1 VVNEDWYGPS
11 EKNFLFKELSKEQDD
26 RIKSQS
32 RYGNLRTWKLA
43 RIIVKSG
50 DDLRLE
56 QFAMQLIS
64 MMD

>member
-1 VVNEDWYGPS
+1 MVNEDWYGPS